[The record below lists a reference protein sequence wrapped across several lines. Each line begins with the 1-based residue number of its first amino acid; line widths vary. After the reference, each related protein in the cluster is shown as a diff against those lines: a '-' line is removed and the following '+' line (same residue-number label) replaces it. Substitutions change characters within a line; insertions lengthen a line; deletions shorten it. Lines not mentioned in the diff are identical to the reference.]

1 MTMTR
6 DEKNKLIKI
15 MLHNRME
22 EMEEVEKGIVIAT
35 MKLESMSGPNM
46 DLRLSSVFRKRRDEL
61 EEEYIKLK
69 NEISILNSGELPEQ
83 KKKNA
88 VEKARDNLR
97 QFEAMSKERREKIGD
112 GVDEFNDKLGPLK
125 G

>member
-1 MTMTR
+1 MTR
-6 DEKNKLIKI
+6 QEKDKLIKY
-15 MLHNRME
+15 MLESRNA

-46 DLRLSSVFRKRRDEL
+46 DIRMSSVFRKRREEL
-61 EEEYIKLK
+61 EEEYDRLK
-69 NEISILNSGELPEQ
+69 SEISVLNSGEIPEQ

-88 VEKARDNLR
+88 VDDARKNLR
-97 QFEAMSKERREKIGD
+97 EFEILAKERKDKIGD
-112 GVDEFNDKLGPLK
+112 GVNEFNDKLGPMK